1 MQAKVSAHALCLAA
15 AAAAGMATAGFA
27 AAQDIPL
34 NYERLSSME
43 EPLAREAGGVTFVLT
58 GLVDAPATL
67 DREDDDSLDAGIVAN
82 FQLSAL
88 DQLPN
93 RWRVGLAY
101 FGQYVTDEALGSDP
115 GDRYTDNAALSV
127 GGYLGTVLGGN
138 VSGIVREGTRRRRGA
153 GNASLAFDNALGELA
168 NVGAGYTVRLGP
180 WIVGAVVD
188 EDADFDIGATF
199 QRPIDDTDYRL
210 TGRVT
215 QSVYAGADG
224 ARQFDS
230 LAIAGVG
237 EVIYGSTAFDVG
249 VGYEEFSSSGPD
261 ASRWYVSAGGRRKTG
276 VVSLSLEGHL
286 GRIEGED
293 ERSGALGA
301 QYDLARGM
309 SVNLG
314 VNYAKALVDLGGA
327 SFVNAEDTKAV
338 VSLRYSF

>member
-1 MQAKVSAHALCLAA
+1 M
-15 AAAAGMATAGFA
+15 AAAGVA
-27 AAQDIPL
+27 AAQDISL

-58 GLVDAPATL
+58 GLVDAPLTL
-67 DREDDDSLDAGIVAN
+67 DREDDDSLDGGLIAN

-101 FGQYVTDEALGSDP
+101 FGQYVTDEALGSGSD
-115 GDRYTDNAALSV
+115 DRYSDNAALSV
-127 GGYLGTVLGGN
+127 GGFWGTVLGGN
-138 VSGIVREGTRRRRGA
+138 VSGVVREGTRRRRGA
-153 GNASLAFDNALGELA
+153 GNADLAFDDALGGLA
-168 NVGAGYTVRLGP
+168 DVGVGYTVRLGP
-180 WIVGAVVD
+180 WVVGVVVD
-188 EDADFDIGATF
+188 EDADFDLGATF
-199 QRPIDDTDYRL
+199 QRPIDDTDFRL

-215 QSVYAGADG
+215 SGVYVSADG
-224 ARQFDS
+224 TRRYDS
-230 LAIAGVG
+230 VAVGAVG
-237 EVIYGSTAFDVG
+237 EVIYGSTSFDVG
-249 VGYEEFSSSGPD
+249 VGFEDLSSSGPD
-261 ASRWYVSAGGRRKTG
+261 ASRWYVSSGVRRKIG

-314 VNYAKALVDLGGA
+314 VNHAKALVDLGGG
-327 SFVNAEDTKAV
+327 SLVDTEDTKAAL
-338 VSLRYSF
+338 SLRYSF

>member
-1 MQAKVSAHALCLAA
+1 M
-15 AAAAGMATAGFA
+15 AAGMATAGIA
-27 AAQDIPL
+27 AAQDVSL

-43 EPLAREAGGVTFVLT
+43 EPLAREAWGVTFVLT
-58 GLVDAPATL
+58 GLVDAPVTL
-67 DREDDDSLDAGIVAN
+67 DREDGDSLDSGLIAN
-82 FQLSAL
+82 LQLSAF

-101 FGQYVTDEALGSDP
+101 FGQYVTDEALGPEP

-127 GGYLGTVLGGN
+127 GGFWGTILGGN
-138 VSGIVREGTRRRRGA
+138 VSGVVREGTRRGRGA
-153 GNASLAFDNALGELA
+153 GNAELAFDDALGELA
-168 NVGAGYTVRLGP
+168 DVSVGYTVRLGP

-188 EDADFDIGATF
+188 EDSNFDIGATF

-210 TGRVT
+210 TGRVI
-215 QSVYAGADG
+215 QGVYAAADG
-224 ARQFDS
+224 IRQFDS
-230 LAIAGVG
+230 IAVAGVG
-237 EVIYGSTAFDVG
+237 EVVYGSTTFDVG
-249 VGYEEFSSSGPD
+249 VGHEGLSSSGSD
-261 ASRWYVSAGGRRKTG
+261 ASRWYVSAGVRRKAG

-293 ERSGALGA
+293 ESSCALGA

-314 VNYAKALVDLGGA
+314 INYAKALIDLGGGG
-327 SFVNAEDTKAV
+327 FVNTEDTKAV